1 MKEYLFDS
9 LYFNVSRLNRNVS
22 RIADE
27 EFKKIKMPPS
37 YGLLIMLLNEWKE
50 LTPSRISESLD
61 IKPSTTTRFL
71 DKLQKQG
78 LITRKSEGKFSYI
91 SLSSLGLN
99 KVPEIM
105 GTFETLELKLN
116 KLVTQKN
123 SNKQKIL
130 ASDMADRIKEK
141 IK

>member
-1 MKEYLFDS
+1 MEEYLFDS
-9 LYFNVSRLNRNVS
+9 LYFNISRLNRNIS

-27 EFKKIKMPPS
+27 EFKKIKIPPS

-50 LTPSRISESLD
+50 LTPSRISESMD

-78 LITRKSEGKFSYI
+78 FITRRSEGKFSYI
-91 SLSSLGLN
+91 SLSSEGLN

-105 GTFETLELKLN
+105 GAFETLELKLN
-116 KLVTQKN
+116 KLVTLKY
-123 SNKQKIL
+123 SDRQKIL
-130 ASDMADRIKEK
+130 SSNMADRIKEK